1 MVSTPAFQAGSEG
14 SNPLC
19 CSINFKERGSNMD
32 INREIERTQKN
43 IEGYKRMLDEM
54 PENTFLGRLCIK
66 AYLKLKNLLNM
77 KNSCSN

>member
-1 MVSTPAFQAGSEG
+1 
-14 SNPLC
+14 
-19 CSINFKERGSNMD
+19 MD

-66 AYLKLKNLLNM
+66 AYLKREEKKLKNLLNM

>member
-1 MVSTPAFQAGSEG
+1 
-14 SNPLC
+14 
-19 CSINFKERGSNMD
+19 MD

-66 AYLKLKNLLNM
+66 AYLKREEKKLRNLLNM

>member
-1 MVSTPAFQAGSEG
+1 
-14 SNPLC
+14 
-19 CSINFKERGSNMD
+19 MD
-32 INREIERTQKN
+32 INREIERAQKN

-66 AYLKLKNLLNM
+66 GYLKREEKKLRNLLNM

>member
-1 MVSTPAFQAGSEG
+1 
-14 SNPLC
+14 
-19 CSINFKERGSNMD
+19 MD

-66 AYLKLKNLLNM
+66 AYLKREEKKLRNLLNI